1 MKTAHQPNTGANITW
16 QGDDCFT
23 HMLVVGPTR
32 TGKSASLLKPL
43 IYQLL
48 LQKKRGKN
56 LGLTVIEPKGDVA
69 QLCHDV
75 AAEMEMADVHI
86 DPLKEDSH
94 RFNAMEGDINS
105 VIEATVIVLQSLF
118 GQQEEFFTNVQELAT
133 RYITKLLKMLYGDG
147 IDIMDVLMT
156 LRNEERLGK
165 ELEKLREQ
173 DPNSDV
179 VEFFEQELLG
189 SLQEHYRKIVV
200 GLRAQLENITS
211 NALLQKVMTGQSDL
225 DLDDHLAEGGILSV
239 NTAMGEM
246 GKSGDTFGQFL
257 MMHLQN
263 ATMRRPGTEKTRTPH
278 YLIIDEFS
286 LYVNPEIKRFLAVA
300 AGYRVAG
307 IVATQSL
314 GDLEVESGEISAE
327 AMKQAVMTNCRNKV
341 TFGGL
346 GAADAKEFQEEFG
359 IERVT
364 AHQGTYA
371 SKIFSPKI
379 RPDSYRAV
387 ETDEYRFPYDYLM
400 YGMARF
406 HFVHKMVDG
415 GVQQQP
421 GEAVGKFM
429 PHDWQKRR
437 EWEKNPAS
445 MKQKMKH
452 RYRQNNRK
460 ESTEAAEDETAA
472 SNEETDELV
481 EDISASVDA
490 ENQDQFW

>member
-1 MKTAHQPNTGANITW
+1 MKTAHQPNTGGHVTW

-48 LQKKRGKN
+48 LQKKRGKK

-75 AAEMEMADVHI
+75 AIEMAMSDVHI
-86 DPLKEDSH
+86 DPLKEDSQ
-94 RFNAMEGDINS
+94 RFNAMEGEINS

-133 RYITKLLKMLYGDG
+133 RYITKLLKMLYGDQ

-156 LRNEERLGK
+156 LRNEKRLAS
-165 ELEKLREQ
+165 ELEQLKEQ

-189 SLQEHYRKIVV
+189 SLAEHYRKIVV

-211 NALLQKVMTGQSDL
+211 NELLQKVMTGQSDI
-225 DLDDHLAEGGILSV
+225 DLDDHLAHGGILSV

-286 LYVNPEIKRFLAVA
+286 LYVNPEVKRFLAVA
-300 AGYRVAG
+300 AGYRVAS

-327 AMKQAVMTNCRNKV
+327 AMKQAVMTNCRNKI

-346 GAADAKEFQEEFG
+346 GAEDAKEFQEEFG
-359 IERVT
+359 VERVT

-371 SKIFSPKI
+371 NKIFSLKL
-379 RPDSYRAV
+379 RPDSYREV
-387 ETDEYRFPYDYLM
+387 ETVEYRFPYDYLM
-400 YGMARF
+400 YGMERF
-406 HFVHKMVDG
+406 HFVHKMVDE

-421 GEAVGKFM
+421 GEAVGRFI
-429 PHDWQKRR
+429 PHDWCQRQ
-437 EWEKNPAS
+437 EWEKNS
-445 MKQKMKH
+445 SSIKQKVKH
-452 RYRQNNRK
+452 LSRQRNRK
-460 ESTEAAEDETAA
+460 EMAEAAEEGEAS

-481 EDISASVDA
+481 EDISDSVDA
-490 ENQDQFW
+490 ENQNEFW